1 MRDGTVPSRRMTG
14 FGRRG
19 RLKKTHWY
27 AAALAA
33 VMLAVVIVYLLASS
47 AGRADYDSL
56 AMTGGMDCPWLE
68 IDCENLSEDEERVYD
83 VFYSALADLKYPE
96 PVCREISQFY
106 VYNYAACADE
116 PTIDEIRHE
125 NDRLCIKSSGNMNF
139 AFSVDSSVR
148 TIWNLNT
155 GKIIYAVVE

>member
-1 MRDGTVPSRRMTG
+1 MKVGGRDKSG

-19 RLKKTHWY
+19 RLKKTYWY
-27 AAALAA
+27 VAAFAV
-33 VMLAVVIVYLLASS
+33 VMLAAIIAYLLASS
-47 AGRADYDSL
+47 ARRADYDGL
-56 AMTGGMDCPWLE
+56 AMTGGMDCPWRE
-68 IDCENLSEDEERVYD
+68 IDCENLSEDEKRVYD

-116 PTIDEIRHE
+116 PTIDEIRYE
-125 NDRLCIKSSGNMNF
+125 NDRLCIESGGNMNF

-148 TIWNLNT
+148 TIWDLNT
-155 GKIIYAVVE
+155 GEIIYAVVE